1 MVFLGKIYIMVLIVY
16 HSMKTKK
23 PSMEK
28 LAKMLE
34 AIHKDPKLMKMAK
47 KFVSNLGGKA

>member
-1 MVFLGKIYIMVLIVY
+1 MVLIVCNN
-16 HSMKTKK
+16 MKTKK

-34 AIHKDPKLMKMAK
+34 AIYKDPKLMKMAK
-47 KFVSNLGGKA
+47 KFVANLGGKA